1 MLELKTL
8 TDADFIPWLHAEA
21 RAYGNRLDH
30 DPAVLRPHFDLARA
44 IAVYDTD
51 GAPADGAPAGGTRG
65 GIRGGPQ
72 IVGGAHSHLLEMSVP
87 GGAAPVAG
95 VANVAVQPTHRRR
108 GVMSMMMRHQLHDCH
123 ARGEPLAALFASESG
138 IYGRFGYGI
147 GSFHEQW
154 RIDRQH
160 TAYAR
165 PAEHARAAAARHIAF
180 IDPARIM
187 DELPEVF
194 RRATAGRPA
203 VFQRARHH
211 WQQAA
216 DDPEHQ
222 QGGPGGL
229 FYAACRNDDGH
240 IEGYAVYRTRRP
252 VVIVQ
257 ELMTT
262 TAAAAAAL
270 WRFCF
275 DTDLMETTEAL
286 KRPVDDPLPW
296 LLADPRRLQRATRD
310 GLWLRIIDAQKA
322 LPLRRYAAPGA
333 LTLQI
338 HDDLCPWNT
347 TPFTLETTSDADTV
361 AANYATGRNPDT
373 AASADR
379 RPGQRAPD
387 TGAPTDTDAAGYP
400 TDHNPNADVSADAN
414 AAGHP
419 TGRAPDT
426 GAPAAGY
433 PAGRNPDTAVPA
445 DANAAGYPTS
455 HAPDTGASAAG
466 HPGQSTPDTGASAAG
481 HPGQSAQD
489 TGAPAAGHPGQSTP
503 DTGAPAA
510 GHPGQSAQDTGAP
523 VDRRPA
529 SRARNASD
537 TTSRAP
543 DTSAYAAECRPARSA
558 PDVTITVSA
567 LASAYLGA
575 ATFTTLARAGLAEE
589 HTPGALQKADRMFAV
604 THQPWT
610 PYNF

>member
-51 GAPADGAPAGGTRG
+51 GAPAGGTS
-65 GIRGGPQ
+65 GGPQ

-108 GVMSMMMRHQLHDCH
+108 GVMSMMMRRQLHDCH

-147 GSFHEQW
+147 GSFHEHW

-165 PAEHARAAAARHIAF
+165 PADRARAAAGRHIAF
-180 IDPARIM
+180 IDPARIT

-252 VVIVQ
+252 TVIVQ

-262 TAAAAAAL
+262 TVAAAAAL

-310 GLWLRIIDAQKA
+310 GLWLRIIDAQRA

-347 TPFTLETTSDADTV
+347 TPLTLQTTIADADTDTAKS
-361 AANYATGRNPDT
+361 AANAVASTANHPTGR
-373 AASADR
+373 
-379 RPGQRAPD
+379 
-387 TGAPTDTDAAGYP
+387 
-400 TDHNPNADVSADAN
+400 NPNADVSADAN

-426 GAPAAGY
+426 GAPAAGH
-433 PAGRNPDTAVPA
+433 PGQR
-445 DANAAGYPTS
+445 
-455 HAPDTGASAAG
+455 APDTGAPATG
-466 HPGQSTPDTGASAAG
+466 HPGQSTPDTGAPTDTDAGYPTGCNPNADVSADSNAAGHPTNHAPDTGAPAAG
-481 HPGQSAQD
+481 HPGQRAPD
-489 TGAPAAGHPGQSTP
+489 TGASVAGHPGQSTP
-503 DTGAPAA
+503 DTGAPSDYY
-510 GHPGQSAQDTGAP
+510 PTGQSAPA
-523 VDRRPA
+523 DRRPA

-543 DTSAYAAECRPARSA
+543 DTGAYAAECRPTRSA

-589 HTPGALQKADRMFAV
+589 HTPGALQKADLMFAV

>member
-44 IAVYDTD
+44 IAVYDSD
-51 GAPADGAPAGGTRG
+51 RAGAPG
-65 GIRGGPQ
+65 GGPH
-72 IVGGAHSHLLEMSVP
+72 IVGGAHSHLLEMSLP
-87 GGAAPVAG
+87 GGGAAPVAG

-154 RIDRQH
+154 RIDRHH

-165 PAEHARAAAARHIAF
+165 QPDRNHARAAAARHIAF
-180 IDPARIM
+180 VDPAHIM

-203 VFQRARHH
+203 VFQRAAHH
-211 WQQAA
+211 WQQAS
-216 DDPEHQ
+216 DDPEHR

-229 FYAACRNDDGH
+229 FYAACRNDAGH

-262 TAAAAAAL
+262 TVAAAAAL

-286 KRPVDDPLPW
+286 KRPLDDPLPW
-296 LLADPRRLQRATRD
+296 LLADPRRLQRITRD
-310 GLWLRIIDAQKA
+310 GLWLRIIDAQQA
-322 LPLRRYAAPGA
+322 LPLRRYAAPGR

-338 HDDLCPWNT
+338 QDDLCPWNN
-347 TPFTLETTSDADTV
+347 TPLTLETTA
-361 AANYATGRNPDT
+361 
-373 AASADR
+373 
-379 RPGQRAPD
+379 
-387 TGAPTDTDAAGYP
+387 DTDA
-400 TDHNPNADVSADAN
+400 DDA
-414 AAGHP
+414 
-419 TGRAPDT
+419 
-426 GAPAAGY
+426 
-433 PAGRNPDTAVPA
+433 
-445 DANAAGYPTS
+445 
-455 HAPDTGASAAG
+455 
-466 HPGQSTPDTGASAAG
+466 
-481 HPGQSAQD
+481 
-489 TGAPAAGHPGQSTP
+489 
-503 DTGAPAA
+503 
-510 GHPGQSAQDTGAP
+510 
-523 VDRRPA
+523 A
-529 SRARNASD
+529 SRA
-537 TTSRAP
+537 P
-543 DTSAYAAECRPARSA
+543 AECRPTRSA
-558 PDVTITVSA
+558 PEITVTVSA

-604 THQPWT
+604 TLQPWT

>member
-44 IAVYDTD
+44 IAVYDSD
-51 GAPADGAPAGGTRG
+51 PAGGS
-65 GIRGGPQ
+65 GI
-72 IVGGAHSHLLEMSVP
+72 IVGGAHSHLLEMSLP
-87 GGAAPVAG
+87 GGGAAPVAG

-154 RIDRQH
+154 RIDRHH

-165 PAEHARAAAARHIAF
+165 PPDRNHDRAAAARHIAF
-180 IDPARIM
+180 VDPADIM
-187 DELPEVF
+187 DELPAVF

-203 VFQRARHH
+203 VFQRAAHH

-216 DDPEHQ
+216 DDPEHR

-229 FYAACRNDDGH
+229 FYAACRNDAGR

-262 TAAAAAAL
+262 TVAAAAAL

-286 KRPVDDPLPW
+286 KRPLDDPLPW
-296 LLADPRRLQRATRD
+296 LLADPRRLQRITRD
-310 GLWLRIIDAQKA
+310 GLWLRIIDARHA
-322 LPLRRYAAPGA
+322 LTLRRYAAPGR

-338 HDDLCPWNT
+338 QDDLCPWNN
-347 TPFTLETTSDADTV
+347 TPLTLETT
-361 AANYATGRNPDT
+361 PDT
-373 AASADR
+373 AAS
-379 RPGQRAPD
+379 
-387 TGAPTDTDAAGYP
+387 
-400 TDHNPNADVSADAN
+400 DAN
-414 AAGHP
+414 ADADDAADAAS
-419 TGRAPDT
+419 RAPDT
-426 GAPAAGY
+426 GAPA
-433 PAGRNPDTAVPA
+433 
-445 DANAAGYPTS
+445 
-455 HAPDTGASAAG
+455 
-466 HPGQSTPDTGASAAG
+466 
-481 HPGQSAQD
+481 
-489 TGAPAAGHPGQSTP
+489 
-503 DTGAPAA
+503 
-510 GHPGQSAQDTGAP
+510 
-523 VDRRPA
+523 
-529 SRARNASD
+529 
-537 TTSRAP
+537 
-543 DTSAYAAECRPARSA
+543 ECRPTRSA
-558 PDVTITVSA
+558 PEITITISA

-575 ATFTTLARAGLAEE
+575 TTFTTLARAGLAEE

-604 THQPWT
+604 TLQPWT

>member
-30 DPAVLRPHFDLARA
+30 DPAVLRPHFDLART
-44 IAVYDTD
+44 IAVYDR
-51 GAPADGAPAGGTRG
+51 AAAGGAG
-65 GIRGGPQ
+65 AH
-72 IVGGAHSHLLEMSVP
+72 IVGGAHSHLLEMSLP
-87 GGAAPVAG
+87 GGSAAPVAG

-154 RIDRQH
+154 RIDRHH

-165 PAEHARAAAARHIAF
+165 PPDRNHARAAAARHIAF
-180 IDPARIM
+180 VDPADIL
-187 DELPEVF
+187 DELPAVF

-203 VFQRARHH
+203 VFQRAAHH

-216 DDPEHQ
+216 DDPEHR

-262 TAAAAAAL
+262 TVAAAAAL

-286 KRPVDDPLPW
+286 KRPLDDPLPW
-296 LLADPRRLQRATRD
+296 LLADPRRLQRTTRD
-310 GLWLRIIDAQKA
+310 GLWLRIIDARHA
-322 LPLRRYAAPGA
+322 LTLRRYDALGR

-338 HDDLCPWNT
+338 QDDLCPWNT
-347 TPFTLETTSDADTV
+347 TPLTLETT
-361 AANYATGRNPDT
+361 PDT
-373 AASADR
+373 AA
-379 RPGQRAPD
+379 
-387 TGAPTDTDAAGYP
+387 DAA
-400 TDHNPNADVSADAN
+400 ASDAN
-414 AAGHP
+414 A
-419 TGRAPDT
+419 D
-426 GAPAAGY
+426 
-433 PAGRNPDTAVPA
+433 DA
-445 DANAAGYPTS
+445 DAADAAS
-455 HAPDTGASAAG
+455 HAPDTGA
-466 HPGQSTPDTGASAAG
+466 H
-481 HPGQSAQD
+481 
-489 TGAPAAGHPGQSTP
+489 
-503 DTGAPAA
+503 
-510 GHPGQSAQDTGAP
+510 
-523 VDRRPA
+523 
-529 SRARNASD
+529 
-537 TTSRAP
+537 
-543 DTSAYAAECRPARSA
+543 AECRPTRSA
-558 PDVTITVSA
+558 PEITITVSA

-604 THQPWT
+604 TLQPWT

>member
-44 IAVYDTD
+44 IAVYDSD
-51 GAPADGAPAGGTRG
+51 RNGAPGGSPGGAPGDGSAPGS
-65 GIRGGPQ
+65 PHMVDSPH
-72 IVGGAHSHLLEMSVP
+72 IVGGAHSHLLEMSLP
-87 GGAAPVAG
+87 GGGAAPVAG

-154 RIDRQH
+154 RIDRHH

-165 PAEHARAAAARHIAF
+165 PPDRNHDRAAAGQHIAF
-180 IDPARIM
+180 VDPTDIL

-211 WQQAA
+211 WQQDA
-216 DDPEHQ
+216 DAPEHR

-229 FYAACRNDDGH
+229 FYAACRNDAGH

-262 TAAAAAAL
+262 TVAAAAAL

-286 KRPVDDPLPW
+286 KRPLDDPLPW
-296 LLADPRRLQRATRD
+296 LLADPRRLQRTTRD
-310 GLWLRIIDAQKA
+310 GLWLRIIDARHA
-322 LPLRRYAAPGA
+322 LPLRRYAAPGR

-338 HDDLCPWNT
+338 QDDLCPWNN
-347 TPFTLETTSDADTV
+347 TPLTLETTSDAD
-361 AANYATGRNPDT
+361 
-373 AASADR
+373 AAS
-379 RPGQRAPD
+379 RATD
-387 TGAPTDTDAAGYP
+387 TGAGC
-400 TDHNPNADVSADAN
+400 
-414 AAGHP
+414 HP
-419 TGRAPDT
+419 TGRAPDANL
-426 GAPAAGY
+426 G
-433 PAGRNPDTAVPA
+433 A
-445 DANAAGYPTS
+445 DAADCHPTD
-455 HAPDTGASAAG
+455 HATDTGASA
-466 HPGQSTPDTGASAAG
+466 
-481 HPGQSAQD
+481 
-489 TGAPAAGHPGQSTP
+489 
-503 DTGAPAA
+503 
-510 GHPGQSAQDTGAP
+510 
-523 VDRRPA
+523 
-529 SRARNASD
+529 
-537 TTSRAP
+537 
-543 DTSAYAAECRPARSA
+543 ECRPTRIA
-558 PDVTITVSA
+558 PEITITVSA
-567 LASAYLGA
+567 LASVYLGA

-589 HTPGALQKADRMFAV
+589 HTPGTLQKADRMFAV
-604 THQPWT
+604 TLQPWT

>member
-51 GAPADGAPAGGTRG
+51 GAPAGGTRG
-65 GIRGGPQ
+65 DPHGAPQ

-87 GGAAPVAG
+87 GGVAPVAG

-187 DELPEVF
+187 DELPDVF

-216 DDPEHQ
+216 ADPEHQ

-252 VVIVQ
+252 KVIVQ

-262 TAAAAAAL
+262 TVAAAAAL

-347 TPFTLETTSDADTV
+347 TPFTLTAP
-361 AANYATGRNPDT
+361 AT
-373 AASADR
+373 
-379 RPGQRAPD
+379 D
-387 TGAPTDTDAAGYP
+387 TGASAANAVDNAIASAAGNP
-400 TDHNPNADVSADAN
+400 TSRNPNADVSADAN

-419 TGRAPDT
+419 T
-426 GAPAAGY
+426 
-433 PAGRNPDTAVPA
+433 
-445 DANAAGYPTS
+445 S
-455 HAPDTGASAAG
+455 HAP
-466 HPGQSTPDTGASAAG
+466 
-481 HPGQSAQD
+481 D

-510 GHPGQSAQDTGAP
+510 GHPDQRAPDTGAP
-523 VDRRPA
+523 ADCYPTAQSVPTDRRPA

-543 DTSAYAAECRPARSA
+543 DTSAYAAECRPTRSA

>member
-51 GAPADGAPAGGTRG
+51 GAPAGGTRG
-65 GIRGGPQ
+65 GPHGAPQ

-187 DELPEVF
+187 DELPDVF

-216 DDPEHQ
+216 DDPEHR

-262 TAAAAAAL
+262 TVAAAAAL

-347 TPFTLETTSDADTV
+347 TPLTLQTTLSD
-361 AANYATGRNPDT
+361 
-373 AASADR
+373 
-379 RPGQRAPD
+379 
-387 TGAPTDTDAAGYP
+387 
-400 TDHNPNADVSADAN
+400 
-414 AAGHP
+414 
-419 TGRAPDT
+419 
-426 GAPAAGY
+426 
-433 PAGRNPDTAVPA
+433 
-445 DANAAGYPTS
+445 
-455 HAPDTGASAAG
+455 
-466 HPGQSTPDTGASAAG
+466 
-481 HPGQSAQD
+481 
-489 TGAPAAGHPGQSTP
+489 
-503 DTGAPAA
+503 
-510 GHPGQSAQDTGAP
+510 
-523 VDRRPA
+523 
-529 SRARNASD
+529 
-537 TTSRAP
+537 
-543 DTSAYAAECRPARSA
+543 AECRPTRSA

-589 HTPGALQKADRMFAV
+589 HTPGAPPKSRPNVRRNPPALDPPTTSR
-604 THQPWT
+604 PC
-610 PYNF
+610 